1 MTMLTTREAAERLG
15 VTMKRVQAMIRDDRL
30 PAQKVGRDYIIQ
42 ALDVERLERRPAG
55 RPPNKTPDT
64 NKRARGHIRTTNDA
78 STSKSGKKKGGK
90 R

>member
-1 MTMLTTREAAERLG
+1 MLTTREAAKRLG

-55 RPPNKTPDT
+55 RPPKVAPDE
-64 NKRARGHIRTTNDA
+64 NKRSTGNIRRGNEA
-78 STSKSGKKKGGK
+78 STGKKRRKK
-90 R
+90 